1 MAENSKYSN
10 ILPSLIAGFVNGIIF
25 VVSAMALGALIFTG
39 ELSSYLPQG
48 IGILLFGSLIFALFS
63 AVTASYPI
71 IISAPQDIP
80 IAILALMT
88 TTIVATSGSGLS
100 SQEQYEFIFVTIGLS
115 SVLVGLFFYIL
126 GKFKLGKL
134 VRFIP
139 FPVVGGFLAGTGWLI
154 VQFSFSMMTDVDP
167 TINNLSTFFTPEM
180 LIRWVPGAVFAV
192 ALLIIY
198 HYISHYLLM
207 PAVLTIGIGLFYV
220 VAFFNGV
227 SVSELESGGYLLGP
241 FPEEGLFTGLPGQY
255 LSTFDW
261 NLFWVTLPAIG
272 TMMIL
277 NAISVLFNYS
287 GLELIIK
294 QDVDLDRELKMTGF
308 SNMLAGLGGTPPG
321 YLTLSE
327 TSMAYNIGA
336 RSRLSSIVVVLLCA
350 FTLFFGANVLS
361 IFPKV
366 ILGGL
371 LLNLGLSFLEE
382 WLYDTW
388 EKLTRNDYFV
398 IVIILFVIAAV
409 GFLEGI
415 VIGLLMSIVL
425 FVLSYSKVEVVKHEL
440 SGTTFH
446 SNVERSEY
454 LKRIIADHGEKI
466 SILHLQGFIF
476 FGTANRLLD
485 KVKERVENEEASHLK
500 YLIFD
505 FRHVTGLDSSTIN
518 SFNKL
523 RIMAKNHGFKVVFC
537 SLNQDMTN
545 QLRTGGLLPDEGGVF
560 VEFDDLDHGLER
572 CEDELIEQYKR
583 LDEELPDSK
592 KADSFK
598 DQFPGIAEFFEEKIV
613 AGNTAIIE
621 QGKDPGGIYFI
632 DSGRITVR
640 LDIGTGEGI
649 RLKSLGAGTV
659 VGEVSLYLGSKASA
673 SVLTK
678 TDCVI
683 YFLSKDNFQ
692 KLNLESPGKAAE
704 LHTYIIKLLSDRLAK
719 SNATIQALMR

>member
-88 TTIVATSGSGLS
+88 TTIVATSGSGWS

-336 RSRLSSIVVVLLCA
+336 RSRLSSIVVALLCA

-454 LKRIIADHGEKI
+454 LKRIIADHGEQI
-466 SILHLQGFIF
+466 SILPLQGFIF

>member
-1 MAENSKYSN
+1 MAEDLKYSN
-10 ILPSLIAGFVNGIIF
+10 ILPSLIAGLVNGIIF

-39 ELSSYLPQG
+39 ELSIYLPQG

-63 AVTASYPI
+63 AVTASHPI

-88 TTIVATSGSGLS
+88 TTIVATSGSDWS
-100 SQEQYEFIFVTIGLS
+100 SQEKYEFIFVTIGLT

-167 TINNLSTFFTPEM
+167 TINNLSTFFTSEM

-198 HYISHYLLM
+198 RYISHYLLM
-207 PAVLTIGIGLFYV
+207 PTVLSIGIGVFYI
-220 VAFFNGV
+220 VAFINGL
-227 SVSELESGGYLLGP
+227 SVSELERGSYLLGP
-241 FPEEGLFTGLPGQY
+241 FPEGGLFTGLPLKH
-255 LSTFDW
+255 LSGFDW

-294 QDVDLDRELKMTGF
+294 KDVDLDRELKMTGF
-308 SNMLAGLGGTPPG
+308 SNILAGLGGTPPG

-350 FTLFFGANVLS
+350 FTLFFGAKILS

-371 LLNLGLSFLEE
+371 ILNLGLSFLDE

-388 EKLTRNDYFV
+388 AKLKKNDYFV
-398 IVIILFVIAAV
+398 IVLILFVIAAV

-425 FVLSYSKVEVVKHEL
+425 FVLSYSKVDVVKHEL
-440 SGTTFH
+440 NGTTFH

-454 LKRIIADHGEKI
+454 LKRIIADHGEQI
-466 SILHLQGFIF
+466 SILPLQGFIF

-485 KVKERVENEEASHLK
+485 RVNERVENKEASHLR

-545 QLRTGGLLPDEGGVF
+545 QLMVGGLLPDEGGVF

-572 CEDELIEQYKR
+572 CEDELIEKYKKSY
-583 LDEELPDSK
+583 EELSDSR

-598 DQFPGIAEFFEEKIV
+598 DKFPGIAEFFEEKTV
-613 AGNTAIIE
+613 VGNTAIIE
-621 QGKDPGGIYFI
+621 QGKNPGGIYFI

-640 LDIGTGEGI
+640 LDTGSKEGI
-649 RLKSLGAGTV
+649 RLKSLGSGTV

-683 YFLSKDNFQ
+683 YFLSKENFQ

-704 LHTYIIKLLSDRLAK
+704 LHTYIVKLLSDRLAK

>member
-1 MAENSKYSN
+1 MAEDLKYSN
-10 ILPSLIAGFVNGIIF
+10 ILPSLIAGLVNGIIF

-39 ELSSYLPQG
+39 ELSIYLPQG

-63 AVTASYPI
+63 AVTASHPI

-88 TTIVATSGSGLS
+88 TTIVATSGSDWS
-100 SQEQYEFIFVTIGLS
+100 SQENYEFIFVKIGLT

-167 TINNLSTFFTPEM
+167 TINNLSTFFTSEM

-198 HYISHYLLM
+198 RYISHYLLM
-207 PAVLTIGIGLFYV
+207 PTVLSIGIGVFYI
-220 VAFFNGV
+220 VAFINGL
-227 SVSELESGGYLLGP
+227 SVSELERGSYLLGP
-241 FPEEGLFTGLPGQY
+241 FPEGGLFTGLPLKH
-255 LSTFDW
+255 LSGFDW

-294 QDVDLDRELKMTGF
+294 KDVDLDRELKMTGF
-308 SNMLAGLGGTPPG
+308 SNILAGLGGTPPG

-350 FTLFFGANVLS
+350 FTLFFGAKVLS

-371 LLNLGLSFLEE
+371 ILNLGLSFLEE

-388 EKLTRNDYFV
+388 AKLKKNDYFV
-398 IVIILFVIAAV
+398 IVLILFVIAAV

-425 FVLSYSKVEVVKHEL
+425 FVLSYSKVDVVKHEL
-440 SGTTFH
+440 NGTTFH

-454 LKRIIADHGEKI
+454 LKRIIADHGEQI
-466 SILHLQGFIF
+466 SILPLQGFIF

-485 KVKERVENEEASHLK
+485 RVNDRVENKEASNLK

-545 QLRTGGLLPDEGGVF
+545 QLMVGGLLPDEGGVF

-572 CEDELIEQYKR
+572 CEDELIEKYKKSY
-583 LDEELPDSK
+583 EELSDSR

-598 DQFPGIAEFFEEKIV
+598 DKFPGIAEFFEEKTV
-613 AGNTAIIE
+613 VGNTAIIE
-621 QGKDPGGIYFI
+621 QGKNPGGIYFI

-640 LDIGTGEGI
+640 LDTGSKEGI
-649 RLKSLGAGTV
+649 RLKSLGSGTV

-683 YFLSKDNFQ
+683 YFLSKENFQ

-704 LHTYIIKLLSDRLAK
+704 LHTYIVKLLSDRLAK

>member
-88 TTIVATSGSGLS
+88 TTIVATSGSGWS

-466 SILHLQGFIF
+466 SILPLQGFIF

>member
-1 MAENSKYSN
+1 MAEDSKYST
-10 ILPSLIAGFVNGIIF
+10 ILPSLIAGLVNGIIF
-25 VVSAMALGALIFTG
+25 VVSAMALGSLIFTG

-88 TTIVATSGSGLS
+88 TTIVATSGSDWS
-100 SQEQYEFIFVTIGLS
+100 VQEQYEFIFVTIGLT
-115 SVLVGLFFYIL
+115 SVLVGFFFYIL

-139 FPVVGGFLAGTGWLI
+139 FPVVGGFLAGTGLLI
-154 VQFSFSMMTDVDP
+154 VQFSFSMMTDIDP
-167 TINNLSTFFTPEM
+167 TINNLPTYFTSEM

-198 HYISHYLLM
+198 HYISHYLLL
-207 PAVLTIGIGLFYV
+207 PSVLTIGIGLFYIV
-220 VAFFNGV
+220 VFFNGV

-241 FPEEGLFTGLPGQY
+241 FPDEGLFTGLPLKH
-255 LSTFDW
+255 LSGFDW
-261 NLFWVTLPAIG
+261 NLFLVTLPAIG

-294 QDVDLDRELKMTGF
+294 QDVDLDRELKMTGI
-308 SNMLAGLGGTPPG
+308 SNIFAGLGGTPPG

-371 LLNLGLSFLEE
+371 ILNLGLSFLEE

-388 EKLTRNDYFV
+388 AKLTRNDYFV
-398 IVIILFVIAAV
+398 IVLILFVIAAV

-425 FVLSYSKVEVVKHEL
+425 FVLSYSKVDVVKHEL
-440 SGTTFH
+440 TGTTFH

-454 LKRIIADHGEKI
+454 LKQIIADHGDQI
-466 SILHLQGFIF
+466 SILPLQGFIF

-485 KVKERVENEEASHLK
+485 RVNDRVENKEASNLK

-523 RIMAKNHGFKVVFC
+523 RIMAKNHGFRVVFC

-545 QLRTGGLLPDEGGVF
+545 QLRTGGLLPDQGGVF

-572 CEDELIEQYKR
+572 CEDELIEQYKKSY
-583 LDEELPDSK
+583 EELSDSK

-598 DQFPGIAEFFEEKIV
+598 DKFPGISEFFEEKKV
-613 AGNTAIIE
+613 VGNTAIIE

-632 DSGRITVR
+632 ESGRITVR
-640 LDIGTGEGI
+640 LDIGSGEGI

-704 LHTYIIKLLSDRLAK
+704 LHTYIVKLLSDRLAK

>member
-1 MAENSKYSN
+1 MTEDSKYSN
-10 ILPSLIAGFVNGIIF
+10 ILPSLIAGLVNGIIF

-80 IAILALMT
+80 IAILALMA
-88 TTIVATSGSGLS
+88 TTIVATSGSS
-100 SQEQYEFIFVTIGLS
+100 WSAQEQYEFIFVTIGLT

-167 TINNLSTFFTPEM
+167 TINNLSAFFTSDM
-180 LIRWVPGAVFAV
+180 LIRWVPGAVFAIV
-192 ALLIIY
+192 LLIL
-198 HYISHYLLM
+198 HRYISHYLLM
-207 PAVLTIGIGLFYV
+207 PTVLTIGIGLFYIV
-220 VAFFNGV
+220 SFFNGV

-241 FPEEGLFTGLPGQY
+241 FPEEGLFTGLPLKY
-255 LSTFDW
+255 LSGFDW

-272 TMMIL
+272 TMMVL
-277 NAISVLFNYS
+277 STISVLFNYS

-308 SNMLAGLGGTPPG
+308 SNILAGLGGAPPG
-321 YLTLSE
+321 YLTLSV
-327 TSMAYNIGA
+327 TSMAYDIGA
-336 RSRLSSIVVVLLCA
+336 RSRLSSIVVVLLCG
-350 FTLFFGANVLS
+350 FTLFFGADVLS

-388 EKLTRNDYFV
+388 EKLSRNDYFV
-398 IVIILFVIAAV
+398 IVLILVVIAAV

-440 SGTTFH
+440 TGTTFH

-454 LKRIIADHGEKI
+454 LKRIIADHGEQI
-466 SILHLQGFIF
+466 SILPLQGFIF

-485 KVKERVENEEASHLK
+485 RVNERVEKEGSLHLK

-505 FRHVTGLDSSTIN
+505 FRQVTGLDSSTIN
-518 SFNKL
+518 SFIKL
-523 RIMAKNHGFKVVFC
+523 RIMAKNHGFRVVFC
-537 SLNQDMTN
+537 NLNQDMTN
-545 QLRTGGLLPDEGGVF
+545 QLRAGGLLPEEGGVF
-560 VEFDDLDHGLER
+560 VKFDDLDHGLEW
-572 CEDELIEQYKR
+572 CEDELIEQYKK
-583 LDEELPDSK
+583 LDKELPDSE

-598 DQFPGIAEFFEEKIV
+598 DQFPGIAEFFEEKKV
-613 AGNTAIIE
+613 AGDTAIIE

-632 DSGRITVR
+632 ESGRITVR
-640 LDIGTGEGI
+640 LGTGSAKGI

-673 SVLTK
+673 SVLTE

-704 LHTYIIKLLSDRLAK
+704 LHTYIVKLLSDRLAK

>member
-1 MAENSKYSN
+1 MTENSKYSN
-10 ILPSLIAGFVNGIIF
+10 ILPSLIAGLVNGIII

-88 TTIVATSGSGLS
+88 TTIIATSGSGWS
-100 SQEQYEFIFVTIGLS
+100 SQEQYEFIFVTIGLTS
-115 SVLVGLFFYIL
+115 ILVGLFFYIL

-154 VQFSFSMMTDVDP
+154 VQFSFSMMTDVDL
-167 TINNLSTFFTPEM
+167 TINNLSTFFTSEM

-207 PAVLTIGIGLFYV
+207 PTILTIGIGLFYI
-220 VAFFNGV
+220 VAFFNGI

-241 FPEEGLFTGLPGQY
+241 FPEEGLFTGLPLKY
-255 LSTFDW
+255 LSGFDW

-308 SNMLAGLGGTPPG
+308 SNILAGLGGTPPG

-371 LLNLGLSFLEE
+371 ILNLGLSFLEE

-388 EKLTRNDYFV
+388 SKLTRNDYFV
-398 IVIILFVIAAV
+398 IVLILFVIAAV

-440 SGTTFH
+440 TGTTFH

-454 LKRIIADHGEKI
+454 LKRIITDHGEQI
-466 SILHLQGFIF
+466 SILPLQGFIF

-485 KVKERVENEEASHLK
+485 RVNERVENKEASHLK

-523 RIMAKNHGFKVVFC
+523 RIMANNHGFKVVFC
-537 SLNQDMTN
+537 SLNKDMTY
-545 QLRTGGLLPDEGGVF
+545 QLRAGGILPDRRDVF

-572 CEDELIEQYKR
+572 CEDELIEQYKN
-583 LDEELPDSK
+583 LDEELSDSK

-598 DQFPGIAEFFEEKIV
+598 DQFPGIVEFFEENKV
-613 AGNTAIIE
+613 ARDTSIIE

-632 DSGRITVR
+632 ESGRITVR
-640 LDIGTGEGI
+640 LDIGSGEEI

-704 LHTYIIKLLSDRLAK
+704 LHTYIVKLLSDRLAN

>member
-1 MAENSKYSN
+1 MTEDSKYSN
-10 ILPSLIAGFVNGIIF
+10 ILPSLIAGLVNGIIF

-88 TTIVATSGSGLS
+88 TTIVATSRSGWS
-100 SQEQYEFIFVTIGLS
+100 AQEQYEFIFVTIGLT

-154 VQFSFSMMTDVDP
+154 VQFSFSMMTDVDL
-167 TINNLSTFFTPEM
+167 TINNLSIYFTSDM

-198 HYISHYLLM
+198 RYISHYLLM
-207 PAVLTIGIGLFYV
+207 PTVLTIGISLFYLL
-220 VAFFNGV
+220 ALFNGV

-241 FPEEGLFTGLPGQY
+241 FPEGALFTGLPLKY
-255 LSTFDW
+255 LSGFDW
-261 NLFWVTLPAIG
+261 NLFWVSLPAIG

-277 NAISVLFNYS
+277 NAISVLFNFS

-308 SNMLAGLGGTPPG
+308 SNILAGLGGTPPG

-327 TSMAYNIGA
+327 TSLAYNIGA
-336 RSRLSSIVVVLLCA
+336 RSRLSSIVVVLVCT

-382 WLYDTW
+382 WLYDTRA
-388 EKLTRNDYFV
+388 KLTGNDYFV
-398 IVIILFVIAAV
+398 ILLILFVIAAV

-415 VIGLLMSIVL
+415 VIGLFMSIIL
-425 FVLSYSKVEVVKHEL
+425 FVLSYSKVKVVKHEL
-440 SGTTFH
+440 TGTTFH
-446 SNVERSEY
+446 SNVERSQY
-454 LKRIIADHGEKI
+454 LKRIIVDHGEQI
-466 SILHLQGFIF
+466 GIFSLQGFIF

-485 KVKERVENEEASHLK
+485 RVKERVENEKASHLK

-505 FRHVTGLDSSTIN
+505 FRQVTGLDSSTIN

-523 RIMAKNHGFKVVFC
+523 RIMAKNHSFIVVFC
-537 SLNQDMTN
+537 SLDKDMTH
-545 QLRTGGLLPDEGGVF
+545 QLKAGGLLPDQDGVF
-560 VEFDDLDHGLER
+560 LKFDDLDHGLER
-572 CEDELIEQYKR
+572 CEDELIEQYKK
-583 LDEELPDSK
+583 LDKELTDFEK
-592 KADSFK
+592 QDSFK
-598 DQFPGIAEFFEEKIV
+598 DQFTGIAEYFEEKKV
-613 AGNTAIIE
+613 ASDTVIIK

-632 DSGRITVR
+632 ESGRITVR
-640 LDIGTGEGI
+640 LDTGSAEGI

-673 SVLTK
+673 SVLTE
-678 TDCVI
+678 TDCAI
-683 YFLSKDNFQ
+683 YFLSKNNFQ
-692 KLNLESPGKAAE
+692 ELNLNSPEKAAD
-704 LHTYIIKLLSDRLAK
+704 LHTYIVKLLSDRLEK
-719 SNATIQALMR
+719 SNATIQALMH

>member
-10 ILPSLIAGFVNGIIF
+10 ILPSLIAGIVNGIIF

-88 TTIVATSGSGLS
+88 TTIVATSGSGWS

-336 RSRLSSIVVVLLCA
+336 RSRLSSIVVALLCA

-466 SILHLQGFIF
+466 SILPLQGFIF

>member
-1 MAENSKYSN
+1 MAEDSKYSN
-10 ILPSLIAGFVNGIIF
+10 ILPSLIAGLVNGIIF

-71 IISAPQDIP
+71 VISAPQDIP

-88 TTIVATSGSGLS
+88 TTIVATSGSGWS
-100 SQEQYEFIFVTIGLS
+100 AQEQYEFIFVTIGLT

-167 TINNLSTFFTPEM
+167 TINNLSIFFTSEM
-180 LIRWVPGAVFAV
+180 LIRWVPGAVFAII
-192 ALLIIY
+192 LLILY
-198 HYISHYLLM
+198 RYISHYLLM
-207 PAVLTIGIGLFYV
+207 PTVLTIGIGLFFLL
-220 VAFFNGV
+220 AFFNGV

-241 FPEEGLFTGLPGQY
+241 FPEGGLFTGLPLKY
-255 LSTFDW
+255 LSGFNW

-308 SNMLAGLGGTPPG
+308 SNILAGFGGTPPG

-336 RSRLSSIVVVLLCA
+336 RSRLSSIVVVLVCT

-388 EKLTRNDYFV
+388 AKLTRNDYFV
-398 IVIILFVIAAV
+398 IVLILFVIAAV

-440 SGTTFH
+440 TGTTFH
-446 SNVERSEY
+446 SNVERSQH
-454 LKRIIADHGEKI
+454 LKRIIADHGEQI
-466 SILHLQGFIF
+466 SILSLQGFIF

-485 KVKERVENEEASHLK
+485 RVKERVENEETSHLK

-505 FRHVTGLDSSTIN
+505 FRQITGLDSSTIN

-523 RIMAKNHGFKVVFC
+523 RIMAKNHSFKVVFC
-537 SLNQDMTN
+537 GLDKDINN
-545 QLRTGGLLPDEGGVF
+545 QLKAGGLLPDHDGVF

-572 CEDELIEQYKR
+572 CENELIEQYKK
-583 LDEELPDSK
+583 LDKELFDPEK
-592 KADSFK
+592 TDSFK
-598 DQFPGIAEFFEEKIV
+598 DQFTGIAEYFEEKKV
-613 AGNTAIIE
+613 ASDTIIIE

-632 DSGRITVR
+632 ESGRITVR
-640 LDIGTGEGI
+640 LDTGSAEGI

-673 SVLTK
+673 SVLTE

-692 KLNLESPGKAAE
+692 KLNLSSPAKAAE
-704 LHTYIIKLLSDRLAK
+704 LHTYIVKLLSDRLAK

>member
-1 MAENSKYSN
+1 MTEDSKYSN
-10 ILPSLIAGFVNGIIF
+10 ILPSLIAGLVNGIIF

-88 TTIVATSGSGLS
+88 TTIVATSRSGWS
-100 SQEQYEFIFVTIGLS
+100 AQEQYEFIFVTIGLT

-154 VQFSFSMMTDVDP
+154 AQFSFSMMTDVDL
-167 TINNLSTFFTPEM
+167 TINNLSIYFTSDM

-198 HYISHYLLM
+198 RYISHYLLM
-207 PAVLTIGIGLFYV
+207 PTVLTIGISLFYLL
-220 VAFFNGV
+220 ALFNGV

-241 FPEEGLFTGLPGQY
+241 FPEGALFTGLPLKY
-255 LSTFDW
+255 LSGFDW
-261 NLFWVTLPAIG
+261 NLFWVSLPAIG

-277 NAISVLFNYS
+277 NAISVLFNFS

-308 SNMLAGLGGTPPG
+308 SNILAGLGGTPPG

-327 TSMAYNIGA
+327 TSLAYNIGA
-336 RSRLSSIVVVLLCA
+336 RSRLSSIVVVLVCT

-382 WLYDTW
+382 WLYDTRA
-388 EKLTRNDYFV
+388 KLTGNDYFV
-398 IVIILFVIAAV
+398 ILLILFVIAAV

-415 VIGLLMSIVL
+415 VIGLFMSIIL
-425 FVLSYSKVEVVKHEL
+425 FVLSYSKVKVVKHEL
-440 SGTTFH
+440 TGTTFH
-446 SNVERSEY
+446 SNVERSQY
-454 LKRIIADHGEKI
+454 LKRIIVDHGEQI
-466 SILHLQGFIF
+466 GIFSLQGFIF

-485 KVKERVENEEASHLK
+485 RVKERVENEKASHLK

-505 FRHVTGLDSSTIN
+505 FRQVTGLDSSTIN

-523 RIMAKNHGFKVVFC
+523 RIMAKNHSFIVVFC
-537 SLNQDMTN
+537 SLDKDMTH
-545 QLRTGGLLPDEGGVF
+545 QLKAGGLLPDQDGVF
-560 VEFDDLDHGLER
+560 LKFDDLDHGLER
-572 CEDELIEQYKR
+572 CEDELIEQYKK
-583 LDEELPDSK
+583 LDKELTDFEK
-592 KADSFK
+592 QDSFK
-598 DQFPGIAEFFEEKIV
+598 DQFTGIAEYFEEKKV
-613 AGNTAIIE
+613 ASDTVIIK

-632 DSGRITVR
+632 ESGRITVR
-640 LDIGTGEGI
+640 LDTGSAEGI

-673 SVLTK
+673 SVLTE
-678 TDCVI
+678 TDCAI
-683 YFLSKDNFQ
+683 YFLSKNNFQ
-692 KLNLESPGKAAE
+692 ELNLNSPEKAAD
-704 LHTYIIKLLSDRLAK
+704 LHTYIVKLLSDRLEK
-719 SNATIQALMR
+719 SNATIQALMH

>member
-1 MAENSKYSN
+1 MTEDSKYSN
-10 ILPSLIAGFVNGIIF
+10 ILPSLIAGLVNGIIF

-48 IGILLFGSLIFALFS
+48 IGILLFGSVIFALFS

-80 IAILALMT
+80 IAILALMA
-88 TTIVATSGSGLS
+88 TTIVSTSGSS
-100 SQEQYEFIFVTIGLS
+100 WSAQEQYEFIFVTIGLT

-167 TINNLSTFFTPEM
+167 TINNLSAFFTSDM
-180 LIRWVPGAVFAV
+180 LIRWVPGAVFAIV
-192 ALLIIY
+192 LLIL
-198 HYISHYLLM
+198 HRYISHYLLM
-207 PAVLTIGIGLFYV
+207 PTVLTIGIGLFYIV
-220 VAFFNGV
+220 SFFNGV

-241 FPEEGLFTGLPGQY
+241 FPEEGLFTGLPLKY
-255 LSTFDW
+255 LSGFDW
-261 NLFWVTLPAIG
+261 NLFWFTLPAIG
-272 TMMIL
+272 TMMVL
-277 NAISVLFNYS
+277 STISVLFNYS

-308 SNMLAGLGGTPPG
+308 SNILAGLGGAPPG
-321 YLTLSE
+321 YLTLSV
-327 TSMAYNIGA
+327 TSMAYDIGA
-336 RSRLSSIVVVLLCA
+336 RSRLSSIVVVLLCG
-350 FTLFFGANVLS
+350 FTLFFGADVLS

-388 EKLTRNDYFV
+388 EKLSRNDYFV
-398 IVIILFVIAAV
+398 IVLILVVIAAV

-440 SGTTFH
+440 TGTTFH

-454 LKRIIADHGEKI
+454 LKRIIADHGEQI
-466 SILHLQGFIF
+466 SILPLQGFIF

-485 KVKERVENEEASHLK
+485 RVNERVEKEGSSHLK
-500 YLIFD
+500 YMIFD
-505 FRHVTGLDSSTIN
+505 FRQVTGLDSSTIN
-518 SFNKL
+518 SFIKL
-523 RIMAKNHGFKVVFC
+523 RIMAKNHGFRVVFC
-537 SLNQDMTN
+537 NLNQDMTN
-545 QLRTGGLLPDEGGVF
+545 QLRAGGLLPDEGGVF
-560 VEFDDLDHGLER
+560 VEFDDLDHGLEW
-572 CEDELIEQYKR
+572 CEDELIEQYKK
-583 LDEELPDSK
+583 LDKELSDSE

-598 DQFPGIAEFFEEKIV
+598 DQFPGIAEFFEEKKV
-613 AGNTAIIE
+613 AGDTAIIE

-632 DSGRITVR
+632 ESGRITVR
-640 LDIGTGEGI
+640 LGTGSAKGI

-673 SVLTK
+673 SVLTE

-704 LHTYIIKLLSDRLAK
+704 LHTYIVKLLSDRLAK

>member
-1 MAENSKYSN
+1 MAEDSKYST
-10 ILPSLIAGFVNGIIF
+10 ILPSLIAGLVNGIIF
-25 VVSAMALGALIFTG
+25 VVSAMALGSLIFTG

-88 TTIVATSGSGLS
+88 TTIVATSGPDWSA
-100 SQEQYEFIFVTIGLS
+100 QEQYEFIFVTIGLT
-115 SVLVGLFFYIL
+115 SVLVGFFFYIL

-139 FPVVGGFLAGTGWLI
+139 FPVVGGFLAGTGLLI
-154 VQFSFSMMTDVDP
+154 VQFSFSMMTDIDP
-167 TINNLSTFFTPEM
+167 TINNLPTYFTSEM

-198 HYISHYLLM
+198 HYISHYLLL
-207 PAVLTIGIGLFYV
+207 PSVLTIGIGLFYIV
-220 VAFFNGV
+220 VFFNGV

-241 FPEEGLFTGLPGQY
+241 FPEEGLFTGLPLKH
-255 LSTFDW
+255 LSGFDW
-261 NLFWVTLPAIG
+261 NLFLVTLPAIG

-294 QDVDLDRELKMTGF
+294 QDVDLDRELKMTGI
-308 SNMLAGLGGTPPG
+308 SNIFAGLGGTPPG

-371 LLNLGLSFLEE
+371 ILNLGLSFLEE

-388 EKLTRNDYFV
+388 AKLTRNDYFV
-398 IVIILFVIAAV
+398 IVLILFVIAAV

-440 SGTTFH
+440 TGTTFH

-454 LKRIIADHGEKI
+454 LKQIIADHGDQI
-466 SILHLQGFIF
+466 SILPLQGFIF

-485 KVKERVENEEASHLK
+485 RVNDRVENKEASNLK

-523 RIMAKNHGFKVVFC
+523 RIMAKNHGFRVVFC

-572 CEDELIEQYKR
+572 CEDELIEQYKKSY
-583 LDEELPDSK
+583 EELSDSK

-598 DQFPGIAEFFEEKIV
+598 DKFSGISEFFEEKKV
-613 AGNTAIIE
+613 VGNTAIIE

-632 DSGRITVR
+632 ESGRITVR
-640 LDIGTGEGI
+640 LDIGSGEGI

-704 LHTYIIKLLSDRLAK
+704 LHTYIVKLLSDRLAK

>member
-1 MAENSKYSN
+1 MAEDLKYSN
-10 ILPSLIAGFVNGIIF
+10 ILPSLIAGLVNGIIF

-39 ELSSYLPQG
+39 ELSIYLPQG

-63 AVTASYPI
+63 AVTASHPI

-88 TTIVATSGSGLS
+88 TTIVATSGSDWS
-100 SQEQYEFIFVTIGLS
+100 SQEKYEFIFVTIGLT

-167 TINNLSTFFTPEM
+167 TINNLSTFFTSEM

-198 HYISHYLLM
+198 RYISHYLLM
-207 PAVLTIGIGLFYV
+207 PTVLSIGIGVFYI
-220 VAFFNGV
+220 VAFINGL
-227 SVSELESGGYLLGP
+227 SVSELERGSYLLGP
-241 FPEEGLFTGLPGQY
+241 FPEGGLFTGLPLKH
-255 LSTFDW
+255 LSGFDW

-294 QDVDLDRELKMTGF
+294 KDVDLDRELKMTGF
-308 SNMLAGLGGTPPG
+308 SNILAGLGGTPPG

-350 FTLFFGANVLS
+350 FTLFFGAKVLS

-371 LLNLGLSFLEE
+371 ILNLGLSFLDE

-388 EKLTRNDYFV
+388 AKLKKNDYFV
-398 IVIILFVIAAV
+398 IVLILFVIAAV

-425 FVLSYSKVEVVKHEL
+425 FVLSYSKVDVVKHEL
-440 SGTTFH
+440 NGTTFH

-454 LKRIIADHGEKI
+454 LKRIIADHGEQI
-466 SILHLQGFIF
+466 SILPLQGFIF

-485 KVKERVENEEASHLK
+485 RVNERVENKEASHLR

-545 QLRTGGLLPDEGGVF
+545 QLMVGGLLPDEGGVF

-572 CEDELIEQYKR
+572 CEDELIEKYKKSY
-583 LDEELPDSK
+583 EELSDSR

-598 DQFPGIAEFFEEKIV
+598 DKFPGIAEFFEEKTV
-613 AGNTAIIE
+613 VGNTAIIE
-621 QGKDPGGIYFI
+621 QGKNPGGIYFI

-640 LDIGTGEGI
+640 LDTGSKEGI
-649 RLKSLGAGTV
+649 RLKSLGSGTV

-683 YFLSKDNFQ
+683 YFLSKENFQ

-704 LHTYIIKLLSDRLAK
+704 LHTYIVKLLSDRLAK

>member
-1 MAENSKYSN
+1 MAEDLKYSN
-10 ILPSLIAGFVNGIIF
+10 ILPSLIAGLVNGIIF

-39 ELSSYLPQG
+39 ELSIYLPQG

-63 AVTASYPI
+63 AVTASHPI

-88 TTIVATSGSGLS
+88 TTIVATSGSDWS
-100 SQEQYEFIFVTIGLS
+100 SQEKYEFIFVTIGLT

-167 TINNLSTFFTPEM
+167 TINNLSTFFTSEM

-198 HYISHYLLM
+198 RYISHYLLM
-207 PAVLTIGIGLFYV
+207 PTVLSIGIGVFYI
-220 VAFFNGV
+220 VAFINGL
-227 SVSELESGGYLLGP
+227 SVSELERGSYLLGP
-241 FPEEGLFTGLPGQY
+241 FPEGGLFTGLPLKH
-255 LSTFDW
+255 LSGFDW

-294 QDVDLDRELKMTGF
+294 KDVDLDRELKMTGF
-308 SNMLAGLGGTPPG
+308 SNILAGLGGTPPG

-350 FTLFFGANVLS
+350 FTLFFGAKILS

-371 LLNLGLSFLEE
+371 ILNLGLSFLDE

-388 EKLTRNDYFV
+388 AKLKRNDYFV
-398 IVIILFVIAAV
+398 IVLILFVIAAV

-425 FVLSYSKVEVVKHEL
+425 FVLSYSKVDVVKHEL
-440 SGTTFH
+440 NGTTFH

-454 LKRIIADHGEKI
+454 LKRIIADHGEQI
-466 SILHLQGFIF
+466 SILPLQGFIF

-485 KVKERVENEEASHLK
+485 RVNERVENKEASHLR

-545 QLRTGGLLPDEGGVF
+545 QLMVGGLLPDEGGVF

-572 CEDELIEQYKR
+572 CEDELIEKYKKSY
-583 LDEELPDSK
+583 EELSDSR

-598 DQFPGIAEFFEEKIV
+598 DKFPGIAEFFEEKTV
-613 AGNTAIIE
+613 VGNTAIIE
-621 QGKDPGGIYFI
+621 QGKNPGGIYFI

-640 LDIGTGEGI
+640 LDTGSKEGI
-649 RLKSLGAGTV
+649 RLKSLGSGTV

-683 YFLSKDNFQ
+683 YFLSKENFQ

-704 LHTYIIKLLSDRLAK
+704 LHTYIVKLLSDRLAK

>member
-1 MAENSKYSN
+1 MAEDSKYSN
-10 ILPSLIAGFVNGIIF
+10 ILPSLIAGLVNGIIF

-39 ELSSYLPQG
+39 ELSIYLPQG

-88 TTIVATSGSGLS
+88 TTIVATSGSDLS
-100 SQEQYEFIFVTIGLS
+100 AQEQYEFIFVTIGLT

-154 VQFSFSMMTDVDP
+154 VQLSFSMMTDIDP
-167 TINNLSTFFTPEM
+167 TINNIPTYFTSEM

-198 HYISHYLLM
+198 HYISHYLLL
-207 PAVLTIGIGLFYV
+207 PFVLTIGIGLFYIV
-220 VAFFNGV
+220 VFFNGV
-227 SVSELESGGYLLGP
+227 SVTELESGGYLLGP
-241 FPEEGLFTGLPGQY
+241 FPEEDLFAGLPLKH
-255 LSTFDW
+255 LSGFDW
-261 NLFWVTLPAIG
+261 NLFLVTLPAIG

-294 QDVDLDRELKMTGF
+294 QDVDLDRELKMTGI
-308 SNMLAGLGGTPPG
+308 SNIFAGLGGTPPG

-371 LLNLGLSFLEE
+371 ILNLGLSFLDD

-388 EKLTRNDYFV
+388 AKLTRNDYFV
-398 IVIILFVIAAV
+398 IVLILFVIAAV

-425 FVLSYSKVEVVKHEL
+425 FVLSYSKVDVVKHEL
-440 SGTTFH
+440 TGTTFH

-454 LKRIIADHGEKI
+454 LKQIIADHGEQI
-466 SILHLQGFIF
+466 SILPLQGFIF

-485 KVKERVENEEASHLK
+485 RVNDRVENKEASHLK

-523 RIMAKNHGFKVVFC
+523 RIMAKSHGFRVVFC

-545 QLRTGGLLPDEGGVF
+545 QLRAGGLLPDEGGVF
-560 VEFDDLDHGLER
+560 VEFDDLDHGLEK
-572 CEDELIEQYKR
+572 CEDELIEQYKKSY
-583 LDEELPDSK
+583 EELSDSK

-598 DQFPGIAEFFEEKIV
+598 DKFPGIAEFFEEKKV
-613 AGNTAIIE
+613 VGNTAIIK
-621 QGKDPGGIYFI
+621 QGKDPRGIYFI
-632 DSGRITVR
+632 ESGRITVR
-640 LDIGTGEGI
+640 LDIGSGEGI

-704 LHTYIIKLLSDRLAK
+704 LHTYIVKLLSDRLAK

>member
-1 MAENSKYSN
+1 MAKDSKYSN
-10 ILPSLIAGFVNGIIF
+10 ILPSLIAGLVNGIIF

-80 IAILALMT
+80 IAILALMA
-88 TTIVATSGSGLS
+88 TTIVATSGSS
-100 SQEQYEFIFVTIGLS
+100 WSAQEQYEFIFVTIGLT

-167 TINNLSTFFTPEM
+167 TINNLSAFFTSDM
-180 LIRWVPGAVFAV
+180 LIRWVPGAVFAIV
-192 ALLIIY
+192 LLIL
-198 HYISHYLLM
+198 HRYISHYLLM
-207 PAVLTIGIGLFYV
+207 PTVLTIGIGLFYIV
-220 VAFFNGV
+220 SFFNGV

-241 FPEEGLFTGLPGQY
+241 FPEEGLFTGLPLKY
-255 LSTFDW
+255 LSGFDW

-272 TMMIL
+272 TMMVL
-277 NAISVLFNYS
+277 STISVLFNYS

-308 SNMLAGLGGTPPG
+308 SNILAGLGGAPPG
-321 YLTLSE
+321 YLTLSV
-327 TSMAYNIGA
+327 TSMAYDIGA
-336 RSRLSSIVVVLLCA
+336 RSRLSSIVVVLLCG
-350 FTLFFGANVLS
+350 FTLFFGADVLS

-388 EKLTRNDYFV
+388 EKLSRNDYFV
-398 IVIILFVIAAV
+398 IVLILIVIAAV

-425 FVLSYSKVEVVKHEL
+425 FVLSYSKVKVVKHEL
-440 SGTTFH
+440 TGTTFH

-454 LKRIIADHGEKI
+454 LKRIIADHGEQI
-466 SILHLQGFIF
+466 SILPLQGFIF

-485 KVKERVENEEASHLK
+485 RVNERVEKEGSSHLK

-505 FRHVTGLDSSTIN
+505 FRQVTGLDSSTIN
-518 SFNKL
+518 SFIKL
-523 RIMAKNHGFKVVFC
+523 RIMAKNHGFRVVFC
-537 SLNQDMTN
+537 NLNQDMTN
-545 QLRTGGLLPDEGGVF
+545 QLRVGGLLPDEGGVF
-560 VEFDDLDHGLER
+560 VEFDDLDHGLEW
-572 CEDELIEQYKR
+572 CEDELIEQYKK
-583 LDEELPDSK
+583 LDKELSDSE

-598 DQFPGIAEFFEEKIV
+598 DQFPGIAEFFEEKKV
-613 AGNTAIIE
+613 AGDTTIIE

-632 DSGRITVR
+632 ESGRITVR
-640 LDIGTGEGI
+640 LGTGSAKGI

-673 SVLTK
+673 SVLTE

-704 LHTYIIKLLSDRLAK
+704 LHTYIVKLLSDRLAK

>member
-1 MAENSKYSN
+1 MAEDSKYST
-10 ILPSLIAGFVNGIIF
+10 ILPSLIAGLVNGIIF
-25 VVSAMALGALIFTG
+25 VVSAMALGSLIFTG

-88 TTIVATSGSGLS
+88 TTIVATSGSGWS
-100 SQEQYEFIFVTIGLS
+100 SQEQYEFIFVTIGLTS
-115 SVLVGLFFYIL
+115 ILVGLFFYIL

-154 VQFSFSMMTDVDP
+154 VQFSFSMMTDIDP
-167 TINNLSTFFTPEM
+167 TINNLPTYFTSEM

-198 HYISHYLLM
+198 HYISHYLLL
-207 PAVLTIGIGLFYV
+207 PSVLTIGIGLFYIV
-220 VAFFNGV
+220 VFFNGV

-241 FPEEGLFTGLPGQY
+241 FPEEGLFTGLPLKH
-255 LSTFDW
+255 LSGFDW
-261 NLFWVTLPAIG
+261 NLFLVTLPAIG

-294 QDVDLDRELKMTGF
+294 QDVDLDRELKMTGI
-308 SNMLAGLGGTPPG
+308 SNIFAGLGGTPPG

-371 LLNLGLSFLEE
+371 ILNLGLSFLEE

-388 EKLTRNDYFV
+388 AKLTRNDYFV
-398 IVIILFVIAAV
+398 IVLILFVIAAV

-440 SGTTFH
+440 TGTTFH

-454 LKRIIADHGEKI
+454 LKQIIADHGDQI
-466 SILHLQGFIF
+466 SILPLQGFIF

-485 KVKERVENEEASHLK
+485 RVNDRVENKEASNLK

-523 RIMAKNHGFKVVFC
+523 RIMAKNHGFRVVFC

-572 CEDELIEQYKR
+572 CEDELIEQYKKSY
-583 LDEELPDSK
+583 EELSDSK

-598 DQFPGIAEFFEEKIV
+598 DKFPGISEFFEEKKV
-613 AGNTAIIE
+613 VGNTAIIE

-632 DSGRITVR
+632 ESGRITVR
-640 LDIGTGEGI
+640 LDIGSGEGI

-704 LHTYIIKLLSDRLAK
+704 LHTYIVKLLSDRLAK

>member
-1 MAENSKYSN
+1 MAEDLKYSN
-10 ILPSLIAGFVNGIIF
+10 ILPSLIAGLVNGIIF

-39 ELSSYLPQG
+39 ELSIYLPQG

-63 AVTASYPI
+63 AVTASHPI

-88 TTIVATSGSGLS
+88 TTIVATSGSDWS
-100 SQEQYEFIFVTIGLS
+100 SQEKYEFIFVTIGLT

-167 TINNLSTFFTPEM
+167 TINNLSTFFTSEM

-198 HYISHYLLM
+198 RYISHYLLM
-207 PAVLTIGIGLFYV
+207 PTVLSIGIGVFYI
-220 VAFFNGV
+220 VAFINGL
-227 SVSELESGGYLLGP
+227 SVSELERGSYLLGP
-241 FPEEGLFTGLPGQY
+241 FPEGGLFTGLPLKH
-255 LSTFDW
+255 LSGFDW

-294 QDVDLDRELKMTGF
+294 KDVDLDRELKMTGF
-308 SNMLAGLGGTPPG
+308 SNILAGLGGTPPG

-350 FTLFFGANVLS
+350 FTLFFGAKVLS

-371 LLNLGLSFLEE
+371 ILNLGLSFLEE

-388 EKLTRNDYFV
+388 AKLKKNDYFV
-398 IVIILFVIAAV
+398 IVLILFVIAAV

-425 FVLSYSKVEVVKHEL
+425 FVLSYSKVDVVKHEL
-440 SGTTFH
+440 NGTTFH

-454 LKRIIADHGEKI
+454 LKRIIADHGEQI
-466 SILHLQGFIF
+466 SILPLQGFIF

-485 KVKERVENEEASHLK
+485 RVNERVENKEASHLR

-545 QLRTGGLLPDEGGVF
+545 QLMVGGLLPDEGGVF

-572 CEDELIEQYKR
+572 CEDELIEKYKKSY
-583 LDEELPDSK
+583 EELSDSR

-598 DQFPGIAEFFEEKIV
+598 DKFPGIAEFFEEKTV
-613 AGNTAIIE
+613 VGNTAIIE
-621 QGKDPGGIYFI
+621 QGKNPGGIYFI

-640 LDIGTGEGI
+640 LDTGSKEGI
-649 RLKSLGAGTV
+649 RLKSLGSGTV

-683 YFLSKDNFQ
+683 YFLSKENFQ

-704 LHTYIIKLLSDRLAK
+704 LHTYIVKLLSDRLAK

>member
-10 ILPSLIAGFVNGIIF
+10 ILPSLIAGFVNGIII

-88 TTIVATSGSGLS
+88 TTIVATSGSGWS

-220 VAFFNGV
+220 IALFNGV

-294 QDVDLDRELKMTGF
+294 QDINLDRELKMTGL
-308 SNMLAGLGGTPPG
+308 SNILAGLGGTPPG

-361 IFPKV
+361 VFPKV

-371 LLNLGLSFLEE
+371 ILNLGLSFLEE

-388 EKLTRNDYFV
+388 AKLTRNDYFV
-398 IVIILFVIAAV
+398 IVLILFVIAAV

-415 VIGLLMSIVL
+415 VIGLLMSIML

-446 SNVERSEY
+446 SNVERSEH
-454 LKRIIADHGEKI
+454 LKQIIADQGEQI
-466 SILHLQGFIF
+466 SILPLQGFIF

-485 KVKERVENEEASHLK
+485 RVNERVENKEVSHLK

-545 QLRTGGLLPDEGGVF
+545 QLRAGGIFPDQGGVF
-560 VEFDDLDHGLER
+560 DEFDDLDHGLER
-572 CEDELIEQYKR
+572 CEDELIEQYKK

-592 KADSFK
+592 KVDSFK
-598 DQFPGIAEFFEEKIV
+598 DQFPGIAEFFEEKKI
-613 AGNTAIIE
+613 AGATAIIE
-621 QGKDPGGIYFI
+621 QGQYPGGIYFI
-632 DSGRITVR
+632 ESGRITVR
-640 LDIGTGEGI
+640 LDIGSGERI
-649 RLKSLGAGTV
+649 RLKSLGSGTV

-673 SVLTK
+673 TVLTE

-704 LHTYIIKLLSDRLAK
+704 LHTYIVKLLSDRLAK